1 MKILVLGATGR
12 TGSLLARLAVSKAHQ
27 VKAVVRDRIKAN
39 IAGVNYINGLPTD
52 EKLLTEIL
60 QGIDAVVVSLNI
72 SRRSD
77 SPYAKVV
84 SPLTLISETVKSV
97 LSAMEK
103 NNVKRIISVSASGV
117 GDSWKDMPWIAR
129 VFIRNSNIWKAYL
142 DHDRQEKLLMHSE
155 TDWTVARPV
164 MLNDKENEDYKVA
177 HGKPANSSI
186 SRKAVAKFI
195 LDALE
200 SGKYV
205 KDCVTLSC

>member
-1 MKILVLGATGR
+1 MQAVLA
-12 TGSLLARLAVSKAHQ
+12 
-27 VKAVVRDRIKAN
+27 
-39 IAGVNYINGLPTD
+39 
-52 EKLLTEIL
+52 
-60 QGIDAVVVSLNI
+60 
-72 SRRSD
+72 
-77 SPYAKVV
+77 
-84 SPLTLISETVKSV
+84 
-97 LSAMEK
+97 AMEK

-164 MLNDKENEDYKVA
+164 MLNDKENEDYKVVY
-177 HGKPANSSI
+177 GKPANSSI

-205 KDCVTLSC
+205 KDYVTLSC